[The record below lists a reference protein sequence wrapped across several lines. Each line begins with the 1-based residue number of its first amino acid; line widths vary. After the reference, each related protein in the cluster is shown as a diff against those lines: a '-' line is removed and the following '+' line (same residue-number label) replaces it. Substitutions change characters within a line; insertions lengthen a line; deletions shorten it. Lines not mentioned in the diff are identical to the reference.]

1 MRNLKQIYFP
11 LYYAIFKKKKKKK
24 KKKNVQKTNI
34 FYFF

>member
-11 LYYAIFKKKKKKK
+11 LYYAIFQKKK

>member
-11 LYYAIFKKKKKKK
+11 LYYAIFQKKKK